1 MFAFKFRRVSGTS
14 SKNFESKPPT
24 NQPLPSRQP
33 WYIDTGMFEGVKV
46 PIPLLEPNY
55 AVERII
61 DAVLKDQMVLMMPRW
76 VLLFV
81 F

>member
-1 MFAFKFRRVSGTS
+1 
-14 SKNFESKPPT
+14 
-24 NQPLPSRQP
+24 
-33 WYIDTGMFEGVKV
+33 MFEGVKV